1 MRPDARTPPA
11 ALGASSAPPDELVV
25 VDGRPAPGRGK
36 CNSGAADASAE
47 VIAFVDADVEVHE
60 DALERFRRAF
70 AADPRLVAVF
80 GSYDDEPADPAPV
93 SRFRNLLHHHVHSS
107 SPGPAETFWAGLG
120 AIRRDAFLAA
130 GGFDAARYPEPA
142 IEDIELGTR
151 LVADGA
157 SIVLDPQIRGTHL
170 KRWSL
175 TSMVRTDLVRRG
187 IPWVQLQLESGRVRR
202 AQLAGA
208 TGSARS
214 PRWPR
219 CWRQRAGGRARPR
232 AGGLV
237 ALNARFCAASSP
249 GRHRAGG
256 VDCRCTCCITWSRDR
271 RRRGRRRAPDAPARR
286 GGARERGRPAAAA
299 RLSAAAG
306 CRDGATC
313 RRSPA
318 TPESSWSRSPTPGRP
333 ARAIARSRAAPR
345 RLARHIRGC
354 PGAGR
359 PARPDAIIV
368 ASPPGDHLEYARLAS
383 KAGIPCLV
391 E

>member
-1 MRPDARTPPA
+1 MPNSVSTRSSSPEGELPTLAAVVPATDAPPTLARCLA

-25 VDGRPAPGRGK
+25 VDGPPGAGPAQAR
-36 CNSGAADASAE
+36 NSGAADASAE

-80 GSYDDEPADPAPV
+80 GSYDDEPADPAPI

-187 IPWVQLQLESGRVRR
+187 IPWVQLQLESGRSSGALNLGWRHRFSALAAVAALLAAVARR
-202 AQLAGA
+202 PVAAAAAL
-208 TGSARS
+208 
-214 PRWPR
+214 
-219 CWRQRAGGRARPR
+219 
-232 AGGLV
+232 GGLV
-237 ALNARFCAASSP
+237 ALNARFYALLRRRGGIVLAAVGLPLHVLHHLVSVTAAV
-249 GRHRAGG
+249 AGG
-256 VDCRCTCCITWSRDR
+256 VAHLI
-271 RRRGRRRAPDAPARR
+271 GPARR
-286 GGARERGRPAAAA
+286 GGAR
-299 RLSAAAG
+299 
-306 CRDGATC
+306 
-313 RRSPA
+313 
-318 TPESSWSRSPTPGRP
+318 
-333 ARAIARSRAAPR
+333 
-345 RLARHIRGC
+345 
-354 PGAGR
+354 
-359 PARPDAIIV
+359 
-368 ASPPGDHLEYARLAS
+368 
-383 KAGIPCLV
+383 
-391 E
+391 